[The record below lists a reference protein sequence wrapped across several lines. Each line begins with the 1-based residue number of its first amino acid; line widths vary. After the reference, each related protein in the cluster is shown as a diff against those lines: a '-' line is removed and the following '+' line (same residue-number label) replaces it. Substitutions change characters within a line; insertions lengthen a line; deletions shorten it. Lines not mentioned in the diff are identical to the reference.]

1 MGGTSSKNSNELG
14 DVYMKYCH
22 PQKSDGSI
30 PDNNLKKVKYRYPT
44 FNCGNATTGSTT
56 ASLCADE
63 NFLSDIYSQKIKD
76 YFKQLDECLRDNQFN
91 MFMKYYNIIKDIL
104 NSNDND
110 YTYNEAGVIKLKNDI
125 KKVNKYVLEKLGTI
139 NDEMAKSTTGEI
151 GPLNNA
157 VNNINQTLDLS
168 SQEYSDSYKYK
179 FNDGINDTKLNEL
192 KFFTKDNTTIMSD
205 IFFDRIINFYSLIY
219 ILNKYPR
226 IERTLNLYEKPELLI
241 KKKINVL
248 SMSSNNSY
256 MYKGGSSS
264 SNWNNSITSLISNHT
279 KAQATN
285 TIKELLGESTDNS
298 HKFNIKQTID
308 KINEITRFI
317 GYFRNSGPD
326 LFNNGSINVKSV
338 LNEYINRI
346 QYISNKTFVTWTSFN
361 RNSINHDIKS
371 FKELVKLLFDNSYQ
385 NSLIFKIINKIRT
398 KIDDHFDQLGENF
411 KTENINKLIGIKDR
425 YIRINKI
432 AEKLVQMRVF
442 NQTYKFKCQKFGNKV
457 HVVLSYNNQ
466 NYENYLLNPNDTSKG
481 TPTIYDEDIGPI
493 CIKDSNPNNIE
504 SRNICFDY
512 EVMDACEA
520 HLLQPGRVYSDSSFR
535 KSPIDDKYVEPL
547 TTANN
552 QITYSMQGKLFNDK
566 SNLHDTDFSN
576 LSQINIDKLDT
587 APDIKERV
595 TTTTTIPTTTQ
606 YIHTDVDSQPTTTTR
621 QPDPNIPDDVIPDG
635 VYYFSIVEDTVEKY
649 LNLYKNTENN
659 NFFIQ
664 RKDLTPDNKNNSI
677 VVVKNIVLN
686 AFRNN
691 PQPVKFITINYTD
704 TVGQKYYLQINTD
717 THNDKIIIVEQRDT
731 SYYPLTDN
739 NYFLPVEHETPTI
752 SSNPIYSVNLKSA
765 LPSENNTDTY
775 CNNINEIAG
784 NINLTQIESDSSIN
798 NIIHNLLNI
807 RNDNNLPVIGCSFDD
822 PNTYFKLEFKESI

>member
-1 MGGTSSKNSNELG
+1 MGGSSSKNSG
-14 DVYMKYCH
+14 DLSDPQMKYCH

-30 PDNNLKKVKYRYPT
+30 PDSSLKKIKYRYPT

-56 ASLCADE
+56 AALCADE
-63 NFLSDIYSQKIKD
+63 TFLSNVYNQKIID
-76 YFKQLDECLRDNQFN
+76 YFKQLDECLRDNKFSIFMGYFN
-91 MFMKYYNIIKDIL
+91 EVINILK
-104 NSNDND
+104 SNDND

-125 KKVNKYVLEKLGTI
+125 QKVNQYTLEQLGTI
-139 NDEMAKSTTGEI
+139 NNEMAKGTTGEI
-151 GPLNNA
+151 GVLINS
-157 VNNINQTLDLS
+157 VNNINEVLNLRT
-168 SQEYSDSYKYK
+168 QEYNDSYEYK
-179 FNDGINDTKLNEL
+179 FIDVKNDSELNKL
-192 KFFTKDNTTIMSD
+192 KFFAEDNTTSILSD

-219 ILNKYPR
+219 ILNKYPK

-241 KKKINVL
+241 TKKINVG
-248 SMSSNNSY
+248 SMSDNNTY
-256 MYKGGSSS
+256 IYKGGSSS
-264 SNWNNSITSLISNHT
+264 RNWSNNINALINDPT
-279 KAQATN
+279 KAQTSEF
-285 TIKELLGESTDNS
+285 IKEPLRINTSL
-298 HKFNIKQTID
+298 NIKQTID

-317 GYFRNSGPD
+317 GYFKNSGPNILNSY
-326 LFNNGSINVKSV
+326 LFNRKNIKTV
-338 LNEYINRI
+338 LNEYINI
-346 QYISNKTFVTWTSFN
+346 LHNISDKTFVTWTSFN
-361 RNSINHDIKS
+361 RNSINHDISS
-371 FKELVKLLFDNSYQ
+371 FKELVRLLFDNSYQ

-398 KIDDHFDQLGENF
+398 QIDDHFNQLGENF
-411 KTENINKLIGIKDR
+411 KTENMNKLIGIKDR

-432 AEKLVQMRVF
+432 AEKLLQMRVF

-457 HVVLSYNNQ
+457 HLVLSYNNQ

-535 KSPIDDKYVEPL
+535 KSPIDDQYVEPL

-552 QITYSMQGKLFNDK
+552 QIIYSMQGKLFNDK

-576 LSQINIDKLDT
+576 LDQTNVNNLVPK
-587 APDIKERV
+587 PDIRERV

-606 YIHTDVDSQPTTTTR
+606 YIHTDTDSQPPTTTR
-621 QPDPNIPDDVIPDG
+621 KADPNIPDDVIPDG
-635 VYYFSIVEDTVEKY
+635 VYYLSIVEDTVEKY

-659 NFFIQ
+659 NFFMQ
-664 RKDLTPDNKNNSI
+664 RKDLTPDNKNKSI
-677 VVVKNIVLN
+677 IVVKNIVLN

-691 PQPVKFITINYTD
+691 PQPVKFITINYRD
-704 TVGQKYYLQINTD
+704 TVGQKYYLQINTNI
-717 THNDKIIIVEQRDT
+717 HNNKIIIVEQRDT

-739 NYFLPVEHETPTI
+739 NYFLPIEHETPTI
-752 SSNPIYSVNLKSA
+752 SSNPTYSVNLKSA
-765 LPSENNTDTY
+765 LTSENNTDTY

-807 RNDNNLPVIGCSFDD
+807 RNDNNLPVIGCSFDN
-822 PNTYFKLEFKESI
+822 PNTYFKFEFKESI